1 MIAPVVPFPV
11 RRTTDIDPEA
21 RSLNIYALSQ
31 CGCRS
36 SRSDSTHD
44 PRSDHCFAECSH
56 VVYDRRAAAAFW
68 EGSPMPSM
76 RRRDFVSLLG
86 GAAAAWPLVVRA
98 QQSPMPV
105 IGYFGIAS
113 PDLFASR
120 LRAFRQG
127 LSESGYV
134 EGRNV
139 AIEYRWAEGHYDRI
153 AALIEDLVRREV
165 TVIAAP
171 GSTPAALAAK
181 AATRTIPVVFVTAA
195 DPVAA
200 RLVASLNRPGGNLTG
215 VTALALELGPKQLE
229 LLREVVPTATV
240 MALLVNPASRVL
252 AETQSRDLQAT
263 AHALGLQL
271 HVVHARTASDFDTVF
286 ATLGQ
291 LRAGG
296 LVIGGEALFT
306 GRSEQLATLALRHA
320 MPAIYQ
326 FREFAAAG
334 GLMSYGANLN
344 DAHRLAGLYT
354 GRILGGQK
362 PSDLLVQQSTKLEL
376 ILNVATAKALGLDVP
391 SSLLARADEVIE

>member
-1 MIAPVVPFPV
+1 
-11 RRTTDIDPEA
+11 
-21 RSLNIYALSQ
+21 
-31 CGCRS
+31 
-36 SRSDSTHD
+36 
-44 PRSDHCFAECSH
+44 
-56 VVYDRRAAAAFW
+56 
-68 EGSPMPSM
+68 MPSM

>member
-1 MIAPVVPFPV
+1 MLDA
-11 RRTTDIDPEA
+11 
-21 RSLNIYALSQ
+21 
-31 CGCRS
+31 
-36 SRSDSTHD
+36 
-44 PRSDHCFAECSH
+44 
-56 VVYDRRAAAAFW
+56 
-68 EGSPMPSM
+68 
-76 RRRDFVSLLG
+76 RRREFITLLG
-86 GAAAAWPLVVRA
+86 GAVAAWPVAAHA
-98 QQSPMPV
+98 QQPAMPV
-105 IGYFGIAS
+105 VGYFGIAS

-127 LSESGYV
+127 LSENGYV

-165 TVIAAP
+165 AVIAAP

-181 AATRTIPVVFVTAA
+181 AATTTIPVVFVTAT

-240 MALLVNPASRVL
+240 IALLVNPASPVL

-263 AHALGLQL
+263 ARALGLQL

-306 GRSEQLATLALRHA
+306 GRSEQLAALALRHA

-344 DAHRLAGLYT
+344 DAHRLAGVYT

-362 PSDLLVQQSTKLEL
+362 PADLPVQQSTKLEL
-376 ILNVATAKALGLDVP
+376 IINLPTAKALGLEIP
-391 SSLLARADEVIE
+391 ATLLARADEVIE